1 MPSLALRITLR
12 KLVGF
17 RGVVFS
23 RNVLPWLTTGWYT
36 SIGPDTDETLSLRG
50 RCILQRDAWA
60 GGKYAAAYERA
71 SPCSYTGL
79 AQLSLEPVL
88 RRHAEAL
95 APSGTVR
102 FGLGVSDIKPGAT
115 PADRASVVLENG
127 AIVKAKYVLC
137 ADGGRTCAD
146 VLGIKLE
153 GPRRV
158 WLSVNHGRSNAYDF
172 IKFSQQRD

>member
-1 MPSLALRITLR
+1 MPSLALHITLR
-12 KLVGF
+12 KLVEF
-17 RGVVFS
+17 MGVV
-23 RNVLPWLTTGWYT
+23 RCLKTLPSLTAGWYT
-36 SIGPDTDETLSLRG
+36 SLGPDPDETLSLRG

-95 APSGTVR
+95 TPSGTVR

-146 VLGIKLE
+146 ALGIKLE

-158 WLSVNHGRSNAYDF
+158 CLFVD
-172 IKFSQQRD
+172 D